1 MTTDSMAQFYIDCT
15 HENMPGWTAVR
26 SKDMQGKNARFS
38 VIERH
43 CKGRTVITAFTV
55 KGNTTFMC
63 CVTAKAQDAT
73 TVGAAMSDLS
83 KMVGLIGLSREDMGG
98 GEKAAS
104 EAGL

>member
-1 MTTDSMAQFYIDCT
+1 MHGRGRKLGGFVAAEEAGEELVGVVGGRARSVARSARQRMVATGQ
-15 HENMPGWTAVR
+15 ETAHR
-26 SKDMQGKNARFS
+26 GHRQRGP
-38 VIERH
+38 
-43 CKGRTVITAFTV
+43 
-55 KGNTTFMC
+55 
-63 CVTAKAQDAT
+63 KAQDAT